1 MSSNR
6 LLPGMP
12 SDNQNGLSRNNEM
25 IFDPANL
32 QRSGWSDE
40 AAILDTCR
48 TEFDRV
54 NTELNDLRLLIQQS
68 TQEVEALNQRKVL
81 VVARLREMEERLEHY
96 SRQDISATYVEAN
109 EAEMRA
115 FMISEQRDQWQAKAK
130 THERYRYFLEHILQ
144 SLPQI
149 FVAPHSPSG
158 GGYSLASIL
167 PTSQLTGSL
176 AQPTVAVPTVSTPTV
191 PVLGYHSPAQ
201 ELFDPQTSSL
211 PLSELTTEALP
222 YLQET
227 SLLSDLEKSLD
238 PVAMGPQHLL
248 SLPPTGS
255 LSAQTGSLPAQ
266 TGAMPAHLQ
275 EQSIL
280 ARVIQAQENVR
291 QKLAQRLHD
300 GPAQDLANVVLEAE
314 ICAKLMKSSPQR
326 VVGEL
331 EQLKHLVNV
340 TLQETRKF
348 IFELHPMTLADL
360 GLTATIRRYADEIA
374 TRYGVQVP
382 VILPQVEPFIPMGKR
397 VAIFRVAQ
405 EAVTNAVEH
414 GRATL
419 IRVSMGLSPGGLVL
433 EIEDAGAGFDVEQ
446 VQRLA
451 HARKGLGLINMQERA
466 DVLGGTLRVESA
478 PQRGTRVE
486 LKIPL

>member
-12 SDNQNGLSRNNEM
+12 PENQSGQSRNGEM

-32 QRSGWSDE
+32 QPSAWSDE
-40 AAILDTCR
+40 VALLDTCR
-48 TEFDRV
+48 IEFDRV

-68 TQEVEALNQRKVL
+68 TQEVETLNQRKVL

-96 SRQDISATYVEAN
+96 SRQDISATYLEAN

-149 FVAPHSPSG
+149 FIAPPFPSVG
-158 GGYSLASIL
+158 EYSLPSTL
-167 PTSQLTGSL
+167 GTERLTPTR
-176 AQPTVAVPTVSTPTV
+176 AQPTVAAPAVAAPTV
-191 PVLGYHSPAQ
+191 PVPGYRPPAQ
-201 ELFDPQTSSL
+201 ELFDPLTSNL
-211 PLSELTTEALP
+211 PFPELTTEALP

-227 SLLSDLEKSLD
+227 SLLADLEKSQD

-248 SLPPTGS
+248 SLAPTGS
-255 LSAQTGSLPAQ
+255 LSTQSGAVPAQ
-266 TGAMPAHLQ
+266 LQ

-291 QKLAQRLHD
+291 QKVAQRLHD

-314 ICAKLMKSSPQR
+314 ICAKLMKSSPHR
-326 VVGEL
+326 VVDEL

-360 GLTATIRRYADEIA
+360 GLAATIKRYADEIA
-374 TRYGVQVP
+374 TRYGTQVP
-382 VILPQVEPFIPMGKR
+382 VVLPQVEPFIPMGKR

-419 IRVSMGLSPGGLVL
+419 IRVSMELSPGGLVL
-433 EIEDAGAGFDVEQ
+433 EIEDSGAGFDVEQ

-486 LKIPL
+486 LNVPL

>member
-1 MSSNR
+1 
-6 LLPGMP
+6 
-12 SDNQNGLSRNNEM
+12 M

-48 TEFDRV
+48 TELDRV

-68 TQEVEALNQRKVL
+68 TQEVETLNQRKVL
-81 VVARLREMEERLEHY
+81 SAARLREMEERLEHY
-96 SRQDISATYVEAN
+96 SRQDISAAYVETN

-130 THERYRYFLEHILQ
+130 THERYRYFLEHIIQ

-149 FVAPHSPSG
+149 IVAPHFSPG

-176 AQPTVAVPTVSTPTV
+176 AQPTVPAPAASAPTV
-191 PVLGYHSPAQ
+191 PVPGYHPAAQ

-211 PLSELTTEALP
+211 PFPELTTEMLP
-222 YLQET
+222 HLQET

-248 SLPPTGS
+248 TLPPTGS
-255 LSAQTGSLPAQ
+255 LSTQ
-266 TGAMPAHLQ
+266 TGAIPAQLQ

-280 ARVIQAQENVR
+280 ARIIQAQENVR
-291 QKLAQRLHD
+291 QKVAQRLHD

-314 ICAKLMKSSPQR
+314 ICAKLMMSSPQR
-326 VVGEL
+326 VMGEL

-360 GLTATIRRYADEIA
+360 GLAATIKRYADEISS
-374 TRYGVQVP
+374 RYGVQTP
-382 VILPQVEPFIPMGKR
+382 VMLPQVEPFIPMGKR

-405 EAVTNAVEH
+405 EAVTNSVEH
-414 GRATL
+414 GHATL
-419 IRVSMGLSPGGLVL
+419 IRISMELSPGGLVL
-433 EIEDAGAGFDVEQ
+433 VIEDAGIGFDVEQ

-451 HARKGLGLINMQERA
+451 HARKGLGIINMQERA

-486 LKIPL
+486 LSVPL

>member
-12 SDNQNGLSRNNEM
+12 PDNQAGPSRNGEM

-32 QRSGWSDE
+32 QPSGWSDE
-40 AAILDTCR
+40 AAMLDTCR

-68 TQEVEALNQRKVL
+68 TQEVETLNQRKVL
-81 VVARLREMEERLEHY
+81 SVARLREMEERLEHY
-96 SRQDISATYVEAN
+96 SRQDISAAYVEAN

-149 FVAPHSPSG
+149 FVAPPFPSG
-158 GGYSLASIL
+158 GGYSLPSAF
-167 PTSQLTGSL
+167 PTDRLAATL
-176 AQPTVAVPTVSTPTV
+176 AQPTVAAPAAPAPTV
-191 PVLGYHSPAQ
+191 PVQGYRPPAQ
-201 ELFDPQTSSL
+201 QLYDPMTSSL
-211 PLSELTTEALP
+211 PFPELTTEMLP
-222 YLQET
+222 HLQET
-227 SLLSDLEKSLD
+227 FLLSDLEKSQD

-248 SLPPTGS
+248 ALPPTGS
-255 LSAQTGSLPAQ
+255 LSAQTGAVPAQ
-266 TGAMPAHLQ
+266 LQ
-275 EQSIL
+275 EQSVL
-280 ARVIQAQENVR
+280 ARIIQAQENVR
-291 QKLAQRLHD
+291 QKVAQRLHD

-314 ICAKLMKSSPQR
+314 ICAKLMMTSPQR

-360 GLTATIRRYADEIA
+360 GLAATIKRYADEIS
-374 TRYGVQVP
+374 TRYGAQVP
-382 VILPQVEPFIPMGKR
+382 VMLPQVEPFIPMGKR

-405 EAVTNAVEH
+405 EAVTNSVEH
-414 GRATL
+414 GQAAL
-419 IRVSMGLSPGGLVL
+419 IRISIELSPGRLVL
-433 EIEDAGAGFDVEQ
+433 VIEDAGVGFDVEQ

-486 LKIPL
+486 LSVPL